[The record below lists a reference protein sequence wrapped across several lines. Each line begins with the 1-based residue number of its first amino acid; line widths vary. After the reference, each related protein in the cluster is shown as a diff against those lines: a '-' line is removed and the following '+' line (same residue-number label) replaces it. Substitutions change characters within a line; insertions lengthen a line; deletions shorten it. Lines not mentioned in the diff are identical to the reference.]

1 MHKNIKNVA
10 IVGGGT
16 SAWFAA
22 AFLSSKTNLNITV
35 IDKEVGAPVGVG
47 EGTLLNFKLFLED
60 CGFPLEEW
68 FDAIDATYK
77 SGILFPQFCGDK
89 NLVWHPFGVS
99 ATYPEYNTNIYELLT
114 HADKTDR
121 NELLPLFH
129 LSLDGNVN
137 LNDIDTNY
145 ALHVDCS
152 KLVDFLQKQL
162 ENKVTIIK
170 SEVVTVNRED
180 NTVTSLLLK
189 NGSEI
194 IADLYVDCTG
204 FKQLL
209 QYKPNRVNLTN
220 RLFCDTAVAG
230 HVPYNDIETERLP
243 YVESCAVDHGWIWK
257 IPVRTR
263 IGTGLVFKRDI
274 TSIDEA
280 KQYLCEHWDNRISP
294 DNLKVIDWT
303 PYYNTNM
310 WDGNVVAVGLSGGF
324 IEPLESTG
332 LGTIIDGIKHLQ
344 TAIVSGYYNEFDIS
358 LFNTKMISLYEDAI
372 DFINMHYVYSDK
384 DTPFWNHVA
393 DNIIP
398 SETYL
403 YYKKMLENGDPLNL
417 DGKLQFFG
425 GANWLCWMTQ
435 IEDNVAKTKHLDE
448 NIANT
453 LLAYWKRQGVNSY
466 VENQDNTHTSILGK
480 K

>member
-1 MHKNIKNVA
+1 MHREVKNIA
-10 IVGGGT
+10 IIGGGT
-16 SAWFAA
+16 SAWFTA
-22 AFLSSKTNLNITV
+22 AFLSNTTKLNITI
-35 IDKEVGAPVGVG
+35 IDKEVGTPVGVG
-47 EGTLLNFKLFLED
+47 EGTLLNFKLFLEE

-68 FDAIDATYK
+68 FDEIDATYK
-77 SGILFPQFCGDK
+77 SGILFPQFCGDN
-89 NLVWHPFGVS
+89 NLVWHPFGVN
-99 ATYPEYNTNIYELLT
+99 ADFPHHNTNLYEILT
-114 HADKTDR
+114 YTDKDER

-129 LSLDGNVN
+129 ISLDNRVDP
-137 LNDIDTNY
+137 LNIKSNY
-145 ALHVDCS
+145 ALHIDCS
-152 KLVDFLQKQL
+152 KLVAFLQKRL
-162 ENKVTIIK
+162 EDKVTIIK
-170 SEVVTVNRED
+170 SEVVTVNRND
-180 NTVTSLLLK
+180 NNIDSLLLK

-194 IADLYVDCTG
+194 VADLYIDCTG

-209 QYKPNRVNLTN
+209 QYNPNRVDLTN

-257 IPVRTR
+257 IPVRSR
-263 IGTGLVFKRDI
+263 IGTGLVFRRDI

-280 KQYLCEHWDNRISP
+280 KQYLCDHWDNRISP

-310 WDGNVVAVGLSGGF
+310 WDGNVVAIGLSGGF

-332 LGTIIDGIKHLQ
+332 LGTIIDGIRHLR
-344 TAIVSGYYNEFDIS
+344 TSVMAGYYNDFDIS
-358 LFNTKMISLYEDAI
+358 LFNTKMISIYEDAI

-384 DTPFWNHVA
+384 DTPFWNYVS

-398 SETYL
+398 SDTYL
-403 YYKKMLENGDPLNL
+403 HYKQMLENGDHLNT

-425 GANWLCWMTQ
+425 GANWLCWMLQ
-435 IEDNVAKTKHLDE
+435 IEKNIAKTKHIDE
-448 NIANT
+448 QTAEN
-453 LLAYWKRQGVNSY
+453 LLVYWKTQLAEAYVNNDIS
-466 VENQDNTHTSILGK
+466 THTDMLGK